1 MFKIPFL
8 SLPLKSNKSQTDH
21 CYFGI
26 LFKEDKADCFL
37 IKQNLTKFEIKDE
50 ILITYSNGWE
60 NLTEDVDEAI
70 SLLEQRNKVKL
81 QQTIIFLYSHFID
94 ETTAKI
100 KSLYF
105 EKIKYLLK
113 NLELKPLGYIECY
126 EGIIEALKSSE
137 GLIVNAILLEVDL
150 TQLTLFIFKNSRK
163 VFSQVIPR
171 TDKITN
177 DILQGLMKL
186 PEKILLPSRMLIY
199 DSGDLHNEVSQI
211 ISYSWPEEY
220 FIQPP
225 KVEIINQSKLKDQ
238 LIKVFENQMREEEKI
253 PLEPD
258 TKPTKTEEERE
269 RLGFKIGQDIAE
281 IEKNSTL
288 TKQQSPFIFTLF
300 KFDLSQLNGFR
311 AVGNW
316 RGKVYSL
323 LGFLIIIGVLVL
335 NEYFLHKAEIIVYLP
350 SQTIE
355 KTITLN
361 KEDLKIATFSGEVE
375 VTRMTTG
382 QKEVGEKARGEITLY
397 NYDDQPKVF
406 AKGTTVSLDNHDYTL
421 EDEVKVEAAKIAEDM
436 AKIPGKN
443 KGQIKASNIGAEY
456 NVEKGKK
463 FKVENT
469 SYFGINETAI
479 SGGSKKTIKVVAKKD
494 WEELKAEALKQAQQQ
509 KNSLIKLAPGEKV
522 IDDLIAIDLDNLQ
535 YSKEIGEE
543 GDNLSLT
550 AKTIVT
556 VYYYKDIQMLHT
568 LQARIQGEVKSD
580 YKLIVDKIN
589 FQLEK
594 IEKDTLY
601 LYLKAKALKNVDKQT
616 VKRNVIFKNK
626 NQLDLLLKNK
636 FSAKKVVVEIKQP
649 LPFFKNFTSPFGKNN
664 TIELIDN

>member
-1 MFKIPFL
+1 
-8 SLPLKSNKSQTDH
+8 
-21 CYFGI
+21 
-26 LFKEDKADCFL
+26 
-37 IKQNLTKFEIKDE
+37 
-50 ILITYSNGWE
+50 
-60 NLTEDVDEAI
+60 
-70 SLLEQRNKVKL
+70 
-81 QQTIIFLYSHFID
+81 
-94 ETTAKI
+94 
-100 KSLYF
+100 
-105 EKIKYLLK
+105 
-113 NLELKPLGYIECY
+113 
-126 EGIIEALKSSE
+126 
-137 GLIVNAILLEVDL
+137 
-150 TQLTLFIFKNSRK
+150 
-163 VFSQVIPR
+163 
-171 TDKITN
+171 
-177 DILQGLMKL
+177 
-186 PEKILLPSRMLIY
+186 
-199 DSGDLHNEVSQI
+199 
-211 ISYSWPEEY
+211 
-220 FIQPP
+220 
-225 KVEIINQSKLKDQ
+225 
-238 LIKVFENQMREEEKI
+238 
-253 PLEPD
+253 
-258 TKPTKTEEERE
+258 
-269 RLGFKIGQDIAE
+269 
-281 IEKNSTL
+281 
-288 TKQQSPFIFTLF
+288 
-300 KFDLSQLNGFR
+300 
-311 AVGNW
+311 
-316 RGKVYSL
+316 
-323 LGFLIIIGVLVL
+323 
-335 NEYFLHKAEIIVYLP
+335 
-350 SQTIE
+350 
-355 KTITLN
+355 
-361 KEDLKIATFSGEVE
+361 
-375 VTRMTTG
+375 MTTG